1 MINKL
6 ESENPRFV
14 KASRKNHP
22 DNTVININDGLK
34 VGDKELMIIAGPCSV
49 ESYEQLIEIA
59 KRVKK
64 AGAKYLRGGILNQE
78 LHLMSFKDLVMKGL
92 KY

>member
-34 VGDKELMIIAGPCSV
+34 FGDK
-49 ESYEQLIEIA
+49 
-59 KRVKK
+59 
-64 AGAKYLRGGILNQE
+64 
-78 LHLMSFKDLVMKGL
+78 
-92 KY
+92 